1 MNKILIIGAG
11 YVGLSNAI
19 LLSQKFDVT
28 ITDIDK
34 EKINL
39 INKKKSPFNDKK
51 IEYYLS
57 SRKLNLSAK
66 HAALINYDVFNFIFI
81 ALPTDYVE
89 NRNSFNTKIIETTIK
104 KILNISPYSLIIIR
118 STLPIGFCENISK
131 ILKTERIIYFPE
143 FLREGQALE
152 DSLNPSRIIIG
163 GNKIYSID
171 ILNLFT
177 KCIRKKNI
185 SNLITTSSEAE
196 AIKLFSNTFLAMR
209 ISFFNELDT
218 FCLQN
223 KIDSK
228 KVISGVSLDKRIGNY
243 YNNPSFGYGGYCLP
257 KDTKQLLSNFDN
269 IPQDLIKATVN
280 SNNSRKSFISKYILG
295 KKKSPI
301 GIYRLSMKTGSD
313 NFRNSSILDIIKL
326 IKKNK
331 KIKIYIY
338 EPLIND
344 SSFMGIEVFNKLHKF
359 KKICN
364 LIIANRFDSKLDDI
378 EDKVISRDLFREN

>member
-331 KIKIYIY
+331 KLKIYIY